1 MTKKELRHIYKE
13 KRFALSE
20 NERSKLDD
28 LLLIQF
34 QRLSFEDVQIVLS
47 FWPMDDRG
55 EMNTHLFTRYL
66 SHLIPG
72 LQVCYPVT
80 DPSSNTMKAVLV
92 DDDTVLEE
100 NSYGITEPVNGI
112 EVAPE
117 DIDLVLVP
125 LFAFDERG
133 FRVGYGK
140 GYYDRYLKDCNENV
154 RIVGLSY
161 FEAVDH
167 VSDTN
172 QFDVPLNYCITPG
185 KVYEF

>member
-1 MTKKELRHIYKE
+1 MTKKELRNIYKE
-13 KRFALSE
+13 KRLDLSE
-20 NERSKLDD
+20 KERSKLDD

-34 QRLSFEDVQIVLS
+34 QRLSFQGVEVVLS
-47 FWPMDDRG
+47 FGPMDDRA
-55 EMNTHLFTRYL
+55 EMDTHLFTRYL

-80 DPSSNTMKAVLV
+80 DPASNTMKAILV
-92 DDDTVLEE
+92 DEDTDLEE
-100 NSYGITEPVNGI
+100 NSYGITEPVNGR
-112 EVAPE
+112 EASPE
-117 DIDLVLVP
+117 EIDLVLVP

-133 FRVGYGK
+133 YRVGYGK
-140 GYYDRYLKDCNENV
+140 GYYDRYLKDCKENA

-167 VSDTN
+167 ISDTN

>member
-1 MTKKELRHIYKE
+1 MTKRELRNIYKE
-13 KRFALSE
+13 KRLSLSAK
-20 NERSKLDD
+20 ERMKLDD

-34 QRLSFEDVQIVLS
+34 QRLSFEHVSVVLS
-47 FWPMDDRG
+47 FWPMEDRG

-80 DPSSNTMKAVLV
+80 DPSSNAMRSVLV
-92 DDDTVLEE
+92 DDQTNLEE
-100 NSYGITEPVNGI
+100 NSYGIVEPVDGV
-112 EVAPE
+112 EVSPQN
-117 DIDLVLVP
+117 IDLVLTP
-125 LFAFDERG
+125 LFAFDNRG

-140 GYYDRYLKDCNENV
+140 GYYDRFFKRCKNDVLK
-154 RIVGLSY
+154 VGLSY
-161 FEAVDH
+161 FDVVERI
-167 VSDTN
+167 SDTD

>member
-1 MTKKELRHIYKE
+1 MTKSELRNIYKE
-13 KRFALSE
+13 KRLALSAI
-20 NERSKLDD
+20 ERSKLDD

-34 QRLSFEDVQIVLS
+34 QRLSFQDVQVVLS
-47 FWPMDDRG
+47 FWPMEDRA

-72 LQVCYPVT
+72 LQVSYPVT
-80 DPSSNTMKAVLV
+80 DPASNTMKSVLV
-92 DDDTVLEE
+92 NEDSDLQE
-100 NSYGITEPVNGI
+100 NNYGITEPINGI
-112 EVAPE
+112 EINPAH
-117 DIDLVLVP
+117 IDLVLVP

-140 GYYDRYLKDCNENV
+140 GYYDRFLKQCTDSI
-154 RIVGLSY
+154 IVGLSY
-161 FEAVDH
+161 FDPVDTI
-167 VSDTN
+167 SDTN